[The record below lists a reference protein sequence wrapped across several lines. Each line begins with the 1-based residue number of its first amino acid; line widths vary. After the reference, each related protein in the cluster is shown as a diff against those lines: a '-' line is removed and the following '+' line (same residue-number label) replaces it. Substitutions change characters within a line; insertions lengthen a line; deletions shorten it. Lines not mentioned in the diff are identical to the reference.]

1 MDTNTTCEIWL
12 FWFLLNENEIAGTN
26 QHDNHFYVPRVSYRR
41 KWTQFFNEASSYS
54 QTKYEATNFVPL
66 LNFPEKTCFTC
77 GYDVIKADDIAT

>member
-1 MDTNTTCEIWL
+1 MYTI
-12 FWFLLNENEIAGTN
+12 LNET
-26 QHDNHFYVPRVSYRR
+26 
-41 KWTQFFNEASSYS
+41 SSYS